1 MTKEM
6 GKPIKQSK
14 QEVDNCIAICQYTAQ
29 NGPEMLKDESRD
41 FDGGKGIITYQPL
54 GVILGIEP
62 WNFPLYQVVRYS
74 VPNLLAGNTTV
85 LKHAKNVWGSAKLIQ
100 QVYLDAGIPE
110 GAFGLLFLDN
120 EDMEDIIAHE
130 KIQGVTLTGSEGAGK
145 AVAKT
150 AGANLKRTLLE
161 LGGSDPYII
170 LEDADL
176 NSAVEICV
184 QGRVNNSGQ
193 TCVAAKRFIIVEQI
207 YDEFKEKFT
216 AAMKAVSYGNP
227 TDPESDMGPMARK
240 DLRDDLHEQVQESV
254 KKGAICLL
262 GGEIPDQKGFFYP
275 PTVLENV
282 TPGMPAYDDELFGP
296 VATLFKVKDEE
307 GAIKI
312 ANDHKYGL
320 GGGVFS
326 ADEDRAKK
334 VALKIET
341 GMVNINGYALAK
353 PNLPFGGIKNSGY
366 GREHGG
372 FGIREFLNTK
382 TLVVSKT

>member
-1 MTKEM
+1 MLQREGQNMSTLHALNNNKNYSETINPFTEEVIQQHQIQTLAEAENTIEAADKAFQNWKNVELSKRTKIINNIAKVLQDKKDEIAALMTKEM

-41 FDGGKGIITYQPL
+41 FNGGKGIITYQPL

-100 QVYLDAGIPE
+100 QIYLDAGIPE

-240 DLRDDLHEQVQESV
+240 DLREDLHEQVQESV

-262 GGEIPDQKGFFYP
+262 
-275 PTVLENV
+275 
-282 TPGMPAYDDELFGP
+282 
-296 VATLFKVKDEE
+296 EE
-307 GAIKI
+307 K
-312 ANDHKYGL
+312 
-320 GGGVFS
+320 FQ
-326 ADEDRAKK
+326 
-334 VALKIET
+334 
-341 GMVNINGYALAK
+341 
-353 PNLPFGGIKNSGY
+353 
-366 GREHGG
+366 
-372 FGIREFLNTK
+372 TK
-382 TLVVSKT
+382 RVSFILQQSWRT